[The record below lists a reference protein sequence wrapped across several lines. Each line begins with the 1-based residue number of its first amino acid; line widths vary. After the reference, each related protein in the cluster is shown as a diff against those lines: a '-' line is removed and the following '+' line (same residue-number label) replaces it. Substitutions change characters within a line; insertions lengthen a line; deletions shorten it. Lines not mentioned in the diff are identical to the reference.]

1 MVRSG
6 LGSNLATVWKNC
18 EPQEPDLIW
27 DVHLCGSRLCAS
39 VIKDVLVCNTSDLF

>member
-1 MVRSG
+1 MDRNG

-18 EPQEPDLIW
+18 EPQEPDFIQ
-27 DVHLCGSRLCAS
+27 DVSLCGFRLCAS